1 MSAYD
6 LPFDASFRRRLA
18 AGLLTVEE
26 KRRLFTVAQ
35 DVADKLSPEQALRLA
50 AELLIRIAVTPH
62 DLGDDIDITVTHAAE
77 TLRRAVQRLDVR
89 AQHQAQEARE
99 R

>member
-1 MSAYD
+1 MSAD
-6 LPFDASFRRRLA
+6 RLLMARLA
-18 AGLLTVEE
+18 ANVLTMEE
-26 KRRLFTVAQ
+26 SV
-35 DVADKLSPEQALRLA
+35 RLA
-50 AELLIRIAVTPH
+50 AELLIRVAVTPH

-89 AQHQAQEARE
+89 ARHQAQEARE

>member
-1 MSAYD
+1 MLLA
-6 LPFDASFRRRLA
+6 RLA
-18 AGLLTVEE
+18 ANVLTPDE
-26 KRRLFTVAQ
+26 TV
-35 DVADKLSPEQALRLA
+35 RLA
-50 AELLIRIAVTPH
+50 SELLIRIAVTPH

-89 AQHQAQEARE
+89 AQHQAQQEARE